1 MEKFHMRVD
10 FRQCI
15 YQKQKHSHE
24 PIHIHKSSRPMRQIR
39 DEEPTGT
46 DGDSLLRGL
55 QFRQYATTIEFTRF
69 CEGAPDA
76 NPRATI
82 SERVVVDQN
91 RADGRYIGREGV
103 LRATHEIFA
112 CGPASRAL

>member
-1 MEKFHMRVD
+1 
-10 FRQCI
+10 
-15 YQKQKHSHE
+15 
-24 PIHIHKSSRPMRQIR
+24 MRQIR
-39 DEEPTGT
+39 DEEQTGT